1 MIIIFKLQNVIMVNR
16 LNRNVVMIMFVYYRL
31 VSVLYDRFGYYPALP
46 VLTNK
51 NTFVRY
57 NIGVLP
63 ISRVLVLNIN
73 LSNFVFYGRKGCVGC
88 KEITRAMRL
97 SICQTARRVHK

>member
-1 MIIIFKLQNVIMVNR
+1 
-16 LNRNVVMIMFVYYRL
+16 MFVL
-31 VSVLYDRFGYYPALP
+31 ISVLYDRFGYYPALP

-57 NIGVLP
+57 YVGVLS

-73 LSNFVFYGRKGCVGC
+73 LSNFVLYGRKGCVGC
-88 KEITRAMRL
+88 MKITLAMRL
-97 SICQTARRVHK
+97 SIRQTARRVHK